1 MNKYERPLVIANTD
15 VFEGVYALESGN
27 PDPDITGTI
36 RWSNHNSGSHSD
48 LSIDLK
54 VSPNKSGEYIKV
66 TATFVGNGNIV
77 SVGGSGGPA
86 QMSVSG
92 NTVVFEKFGHYNPGE
107 QFQFSFN
114 NVIFD
119 ETGDGHDTSVH
130 KGSYYETNTHIELC
144 SSSDWV
150 LDIQCS

>member
-1 MNKYERPLVIANTD
+1 MTNYERPLVIANSD
-15 VFEGVYALESGN
+15 VFEGVYASISGS
-27 PDPDITGTI
+27 DPKITGTI

-54 VSPNKSGEYIKV
+54 ADPNMTGEYIKV
-66 TATFVGNGNIV
+66 TATFVGKGNII

-92 NTVVFEKFGHYNPGE
+92 NTIVFERFGHFNPGE
-107 QFQFSFN
+107 SFQFSFN
-114 NVIFD
+114 NVVFS
-119 ETGDGHDTSVH
+119 ETGDDHDTSVH
-130 KGSYYETNTHIELC
+130 KGSYYETGTHIEIDNGK
-144 SSSDWV
+144 DWI